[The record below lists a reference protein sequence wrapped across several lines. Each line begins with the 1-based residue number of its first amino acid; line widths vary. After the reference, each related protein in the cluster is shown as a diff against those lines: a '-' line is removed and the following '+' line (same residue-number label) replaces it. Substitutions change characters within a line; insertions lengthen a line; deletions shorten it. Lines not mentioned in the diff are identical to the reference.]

1 MNFAITRGFVL
12 LVVVLF
18 CLLACLNFC
27 DVQLPQL
34 GGIVSFLDS
43 IYEALAKDPRIVSG
57 LS

>member
-1 MNFAITRGFVL
+1 MNFAITRVFVL

-27 DVQLPQL
+27 DVQFPQL
-34 GGIVSFLDS
+34 GGIVSFLDGV
-43 IYEALAKDPRIVSG
+43 YEAKDPRIVSG

>member
-27 DVQLPQL
+27 DVQFPQL
-34 GGIVSFLDS
+34 GGIVSFLDGV
-43 IYEALAKDPRIVSG
+43 YEAKDPRIVSG